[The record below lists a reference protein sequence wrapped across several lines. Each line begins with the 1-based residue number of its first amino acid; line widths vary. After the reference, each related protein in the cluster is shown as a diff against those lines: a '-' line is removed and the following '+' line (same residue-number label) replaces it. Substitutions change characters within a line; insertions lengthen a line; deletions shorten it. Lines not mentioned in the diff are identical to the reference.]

1 MLLVDWIA
9 AGIVLVAMTLG
20 FLLGFG
26 KLLKIFTG
34 GIFGIIISIILTY
47 FSIGVVASW
56 GFVQELMGKLV
67 GAMQSSQNGFV
78 QFLLKISTEKIL
90 LAVILFF
97 VIQLARIL
105 TVNIVKSIAEI
116 DSPVISAINRISGAI
131 LMVGFTI
138 VIALLV
144 FHIAD
149 LIGGNTEENLRN
161 YLHGFFRLDWVF
173 DNNPLKYIIQK
184 VMPA

>member
-1 MLLVDWIA
+1 MQLVDWIA
-9 AGIVLVAMTLG
+9 AGVVLVALMLG

-34 GIFGIIISIILTY
+34 GILGIIISLVLTY

-67 GAMQSSQNGFV
+67 SAMQNFQNGFV

-97 VIQLARIL
+97 IIQLARIL
-105 TVNIVKSIAEI
+105 TVNIIKSIAEI
-116 DSPVISAINRISGAI
+116 DTPIISGINRISGAI
-131 LMVGFTI
+131 FMVGVTI
-138 VIALLV
+138 VLALLF
-144 FHIAD
+144 FHIVD
-149 LIGGNTEENLRN
+149 LIGGNTEENMRN

-173 DNNPLKYIIQK
+173 NNNPLKYIIQK